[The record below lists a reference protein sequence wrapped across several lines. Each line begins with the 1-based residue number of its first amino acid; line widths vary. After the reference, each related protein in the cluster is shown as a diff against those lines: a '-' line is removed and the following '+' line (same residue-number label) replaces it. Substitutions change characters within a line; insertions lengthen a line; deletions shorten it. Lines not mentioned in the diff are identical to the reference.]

1 MIEKYKLAVVQ
12 MKVTDNKKENISKAK
27 DMIREAAQKGAN
39 LVILPEIFNSP
50 YNNSS
55 FPVYAEEFPGETSL
69 EMMKIAKECSIVL
82 VAGSIPEKEGDSIF
96 NTCYVYNES
105 GEVIGRHRKIHLFDI
120 NIKGGQYFKESDVL
134 TAGKD
139 FTVVDTKFGK
149 IGIAICY
156 DVRFPEY
163 FRILSEMGAEL
174 VALPAAFNMTTGPA
188 HWEISLRM
196 RAVDN
201 QIYMAAASP
210 ARDESQSYVSY
221 ANSMIVDPWGK
232 VLENAD
238 TDEKIIYS
246 DIDRKRVYEIR
257 EQLPLLKH
265 LRKDLYKLKY
275 RDLF

>member
-1 MIEKYKLAVVQ
+1 MEKYKLAVVQ

-275 RDLF
+275 K

>member
-12 MKVTDNKKENISKAK
+12 MKVTDNKKENISKGK
-27 DMIREAAQKGAN
+27 DMIREAAQKGSD

-105 GEVIGRHRKIHLFDI
+105 GEVIGRHRKMHLFDI

-201 QIYMAAASP
+201 QIYIAASSP
-210 ARDESQSYVSY
+210 ARDESQFYVSY

-275 RDLF
+275 K

>member
-27 DMIREAAQKGAN
+27 DMIKEAAQKGAN

-196 RAVDN
+196 RAMDN

-275 RDLF
+275 K

>member
-12 MKVTDNKKENISKAK
+12 MKVTDNKKENISKGK
-27 DMIREAAQKGAN
+27 DMIREAAQKGSD

-105 GEVIGRHRKIHLFDI
+105 GEVIGRHRKMHLFDI

-201 QIYMAAASP
+201 QIYIAASSP

-221 ANSMIVDPWGK
+221 ANSMIIDPWGK

-275 RDLF
+275 K

>member
-27 DMIREAAQKGAN
+27 DMIKEAAQKGAN

-246 DIDRKRVYEIR
+246 DIYRKRVYEIR

-275 RDLF
+275 K

>member
-12 MKVTDNKKENISKAK
+12 MKVTDNKKENISKGK
-27 DMIREAAQKGAN
+27 DMIREAAQKGSD

-50 YNNSS
+50 YSNSS

-275 RDLF
+275 K

>member
-69 EMMKIAKECSIVL
+69 EMMKIAKDCSIVL

-275 RDLF
+275 K

>member
-275 RDLF
+275 K

>member
-174 VALPAAFNMTTGPA
+174 VTLPAAFNMTTGPA

-246 DIDRKRVYEIR
+246 DIYRKRVYEIR

-275 RDLF
+275 K

>member
-1 MIEKYKLAVVQ
+1 MEKYKLAVVQ

-246 DIDRKRVYEIR
+246 DIYRKRVYEIR

-275 RDLF
+275 K

>member
-246 DIDRKRVYEIR
+246 DIYRKRVYEIR

-275 RDLF
+275 K

>member
-27 DMIREAAQKGAN
+27 DMIKEAAQKGAN

-174 VALPAAFNMTTGPA
+174 VTLPAAFNMTTGPA

-246 DIDRKRVYEIR
+246 DIYRKRVYEIR

-275 RDLF
+275 K

>member
-55 FPVYAEEFPGETSL
+55 FPLYAEEFPGETSL

-275 RDLF
+275 K